1 LETRSAAWLKFG
13 GSLPDGNR
21 VSDGHKTGMRRANA
35 RSLRR

>member
-1 LETRSAAWLKFG
+1 LKLG
-13 GSLPDGNR
+13 GSLPDGIR